1 MRPEESAHDAK
12 GLYRTFMR
20 SRQIFGR
27 VIQGDLS
34 SEETLDR
41 ILDGYDTRPVAA
53 VGLGLAVSGDS
64 SGGAG
69 QYQEQW
75 RRAEPMEIDGLG
87 EHGEGTRLVGDSES
101 PGPSAEYGAASAPLA
116 PIAPFAPSSL
126 QQHSDGVGSLRK
138 PEPAPG
144 FL

>member
-20 SRQIFGR
+20 SRHIFGR

-75 RRAEPMEIDGLG
+75 RRAEPMEMRDGLG
-87 EHGEGTRLVGDSES
+87 EHGEGTRLVRDSES

-116 PIAPFAPSSL
+116 PISPSAPSL
-126 QQHSDGVGSLRK
+126 QHSDGAGSLRK